1 MSPRGF
7 GGRTVPRETVME
19 QRRVKLPTDY
29 SLEAIR
35 ARREARYIARG
46 MPEGL
51 NQFQQPAWAMERNLA
66 ELKRQ
71 GRMLEELRKR
81 MKPDG

>member
-1 MSPRGF
+1 
-7 GGRTVPRETVME
+7 ME

-35 ARREARYIARG
+35 ARREARLIARG

-51 NQFQQPAWAMERNLA
+51 NRFQQIAWMMERNLA